1 MVPGHNSA
9 TWAEASSTLR
19 HELSRAII
27 DAPRRRD
34 LEGRADK
41 EKMALSSVA

>member
-9 TWAEASSTLR
+9 TWAEASTLR